1 MKKRD
6 KERRK
11 RMSLQNQDLIRN
23 NLNLVIENNKN
34 EEEKEVTEEEDPLK
48 FFQQQE
54 TKKKKEE
61 EAKKYLLPI
70 SEEEDPLKYFDQE
83 NKAEEAQDPLKFL
96 KNEQVEGQGENVLNL
111 EKHDEQKLAEAIKN
125 NQLPEEIVVKKKEN
139 DTKGPHSQKA
149 KEQKMAKRMK
159 TAVRLSLKGFYQ
171 GQERD
176 LEEVLRRVQNSK
188 NTGNAQEAID
198 NMKGKATTGN
208 TLLGSE
214 EQVDPAK
221 NPQAPTTKKVDLKNF
236 MQKK

>member
-1 MKKRD
+1 MKLRD
-6 KERRK
+6 KEKRK
-11 RMSLQNQDLIRN
+11 RMSLQNQDLLRN
-23 NLNLVIENNKN
+23 NLNLVLENNKK
-34 EEEKEVTEEEDPLK
+34 EEEEVTQEEDPLK
-48 FFQQQE
+48 FFSQQE
-54 TKKKKEE
+54 KKKKKEE

-70 SEEEDPLKYFDQE
+70 TEEEDPLKYFDQQ

-96 KNEQVEGQGENVLNL
+96 KNEQVEEKGKNVLNL

-125 NQLPEEIVVKKKEN
+125 NELPEEIVVNKKEN
-139 DTKGPHSQKA
+139 ETKEPHSQKA

-159 TAVRLSLKGFYQ
+159 TAVRLSLKGFYKD
-171 GQERD
+171 QERD

-198 NMKGKATTGN
+198 NIKGKATTGN

-221 NPQAPTTKKVDLKNF
+221 NPQATTTKKVDLKNF
-236 MQKK
+236 MKKK

>member
-1 MKKRD
+1 MNRRD
-6 KERRK
+6 KEKRK
-11 RMSLQNQDLIRN
+11 RMSLQNQDLLRN
-23 NLNLVIENNKN
+23 NLNLVIENNKK
-34 EEEKEVTEEEDPLK
+34 EEEQEVTEEEDPLK
-48 FFQQQE
+48 YFSQQE
-54 TKKKKEE
+54 KKKKKEE

-70 SEEEDPLKYFDQE
+70 TEEEDPLKFFDQQ
-83 NKAEEAQDPLKFL
+83 NKKEEAQDPLKFL
-96 KNEQVEGQGENVLNL
+96 KNEQVDQGEKVLNL

-125 NQLPEEIVVKKKEN
+125 NELPEEVIVKKKSEAIE
-139 DTKGPHSQKA
+139 PHAEKA

-159 TAVRLSLKGFYQ
+159 TAVRLSLKGFYK
-171 GQERD
+171 GRD

-198 NMKGKATTGN
+198 NMKEKPAAGN

-221 NPQAPTTKKVDLKNF
+221 NPQATTTKQIDLKNF

>member
-23 NLNLVIENNKN
+23 NLNLVIEKNKD
-34 EEEKEVTEEEDPLK
+34 EEEKEVTEEEDPIK
-48 FFQQQE
+48 FFSQQQK
-54 TKKKKEE
+54 KKKKEE

-70 SEEEDPLKYFDQE
+70 TEEEDPLKYFDQQ

-96 KNEQVEGQGENVLNL
+96 KNEQVEEKGKNVLNL

-125 NQLPEEIVVKKKEN
+125 NELPEEIVVNKKEN
-139 DTKGPHSQKA
+139 ETKEPHSQKA

-171 GQERD
+171 ERD

-188 NTGNAQEAID
+188 NTGNAQEVID
-198 NMKGKATTGN
+198 NMKEKATTGN

-221 NPQAPTTKKVDLKNF
+221 NPQATTTKKIDLKNF

>member
-23 NLNLVIENNKN
+23 NLNLVIEKNKD
-34 EEEKEVTEEEDPLK
+34 EEEKEVTEEEDPIK
-48 FFQQQE
+48 FFSQQQK
-54 TKKKKEE
+54 KKKKEE

-70 SEEEDPLKYFDQE
+70 TEEEDPLKYFDQQ

-96 KNEQVEGQGENVLNL
+96 KNEQVEEKGKNVLNL

-125 NQLPEEIVVKKKEN
+125 NELPEEIVVNKKEN
-139 DTKGPHSQKA
+139 ETKEPHSQKA

-159 TAVRLSLKGFYQ
+159 TAVRLSLKGFY
-171 GQERD
+171 QERD

-198 NMKGKATTGN
+198 NMKEKATTGN

-221 NPQAPTTKKVDLKNF
+221 NPQATTTKKIDLKNF
-236 MQKK
+236 MKKK

>member
-23 NLNLVIENNKN
+23 NLNLVIEKNKD
-34 EEEKEVTEEEDPLK
+34 EEEKEVTEEEDPIK
-48 FFQQQE
+48 FFSQQQK
-54 TKKKKEE
+54 KKKKEE

-70 SEEEDPLKYFDQE
+70 TEEEDPLKYFDQQ

-96 KNEQVEGQGENVLNL
+96 KNEQVEEKGKNVLNL

-171 GQERD
+171 ERD

-198 NMKGKATTGN
+198 NMKEKATTGN

-221 NPQAPTTKKVDLKNF
+221 NPQATTTKKIDLKNF

>member
-34 EEEKEVTEEEDPLK
+34 EEEKEVTEEEDPIK
-48 FFQQQE
+48 FFSQQQK
-54 TKKKKEE
+54 KKKKEE

-70 SEEEDPLKYFDQE
+70 TEEEDPLKYFDQQ

-96 KNEQVEGQGENVLNL
+96 KNEQVEEKGKNVLNL

-125 NQLPEEIVVKKKEN
+125 NELPEEIVVNKKEN
-139 DTKGPHSQKA
+139 ETKEPHSQKA

-159 TAVRLSLKGFYQ
+159 TAVRLSLKGFY
-171 GQERD
+171 QERD

-198 NMKGKATTGN
+198 NMKEKATTGN

>member
-23 NLNLVIENNKN
+23 NLNLVIEKNKD
-34 EEEKEVTEEEDPLK
+34 EEEKEVTEEEDPIK
-48 FFQQQE
+48 FFSQQQK
-54 TKKKKEE
+54 KKKKEE

-70 SEEEDPLKYFDQE
+70 TEEEDPLKYFDQQ

-96 KNEQVEGQGENVLNL
+96 KNEQVEEKGKNVLNL

-125 NQLPEEIVVKKKEN
+125 NELPEEIVVNKKEN
-139 DTKGPHSQKA
+139 ETKEPHSQKA

-171 GQERD
+171 ERD

-198 NMKGKATTGN
+198 NIKGKATTGN

-221 NPQAPTTKKVDLKNF
+221 NPQATTTKKIDLKNF